1 MRIGWVLLALS
12 ACGGP
17 MARSLSD
24 AADAGVIAAG
34 DAGVDAG
41 VPQRGPSLAGCP
53 VFPLENAWNRDVS
66 SEPPDPHSADY
77 LAFMGAGSLN
87 LIPTSAAHTAS
98 PSSSCR
104 RIKRGSRCRFSTPR
118 RASPVR
124 T

>member
-66 SEPPDPHSADY
+66 SEPIGPHSADY
-77 LAFMGAGSLN
+77 LPFMGAGSLQ
-87 LIPTSAAHTAS
+87 LHPDFGGPYRPPSACAPADHRRVPAS
-98 PSSSCR
+98 
-104 RIKRGSRCRFSTPR
+104 
-118 RASPVR
+118 
-124 T
+124 